1 MLKAI
6 VIAWLPWGGWM
17 FAAWLALGLIV
28 KLAGGRWRWSRLR
41 EMHHCESGSVQT
53 LGFVLTLPAFMLLA
67 MFIVQVS
74 QVMIAIAIVH
84 QGAFAAARAASVWIP
99 ATTTLPGSNQIREL
113 PNQLDSTD
121 LGQTQFPQWGAIPAQ
136 RRSVI
141 PGSKTERIWRAA
153 VLSCTPAAPSWRT
166 TVQEARGSQLS
177 ESLFQFYTRLVPRT
191 AGNAAMRGRLQRKLD
206 YAQWNTLV
214 ELRGRDA
221 NGSTGPTY
229 NPYPGYW
236 SSRRDEQTGQTVPF
250 WVDWNPAELNWEEPV
265 TVSVYHNFAL
275 LPGPGRFL
283 SQWLGGSGVPD
294 LVSRHL
300 RDMRQANPGV
310 YQKGLYVVPL
320 KAHATLQIEGLKSVI
335 PHVQSY

>member
-6 VIAWLPWGGWM
+6 VTAWIPWGGWLI
-17 FAAWLALGLIV
+17 AAWVALAVVVRI
-28 KLAGGRWRWSRLR
+28 AGGQWRWSRLR
-41 EMHHCESGSVQT
+41 RMHQCESGSVQT
-53 LGFVLTLPAFMLLA
+53 LSFVLTLPAFMLLA

-84 QGAFAAARAASVWIP
+84 QAAFAAARSAIVWIP
-99 ATTTLPGSNQIREL
+99 ATTVMPQSDSVLEP
-113 PNQLDSTD
+113 PNLLAGTD
-121 LGQTQFPQWGAIPAQ
+121 LGQTRFPYWATQSLQKRNVNTGTKA
-136 RRSVI
+136 
-141 PGSKTERIWRAA
+141 ERIWRAA
-153 VLSCTPAAPSWRT
+153 VLACAPAAPSWKT
-166 TVQEARGSQLS
+166 TVRDAPGTQVS

-206 YAQWNTLV
+206 YASWNTLV

-221 NGSTGPTY
+221 DSSTGPTY

-236 SSRRDEQTGQTVPF
+236 SSRRDDLTGQSVPF
-250 WVDWNPAELNWEEPV
+250 WVDWDPSQVGWEDPV

-283 SQWLGGSGVPD
+283 SKQLSGSGVPD

-300 RDMRQANPGV
+300 HDLQQATPGV
-310 YQKGLYVVPL
+310 FQKGLYVVPL
-320 KAHATLQIEGLKSVI
+320 QAHATLQVEGLKSVI
-335 PHVQSY
+335 PHVQAY